1 MNDLEVIALD
11 ACLTGIGAVYGKN
24 VYFFDL
30 NDIYVSPTFSIIHLE
45 MWNILA
51 ACRIWGH
58 LWSGS
63 SVHILC
69 DNEAVVHV
77 LNSGASRDGSL
88 AAMARNIWLAMA
100 FQDFQIHVSHIA
112 GTKSVIAD
120 LLSRW
125 NKDPCNQQ
133 KLDKLVPQHK
143 WWNVPPYM
151 LYIDCTI

>member
-1 MNDLEVIALD
+1 MNEVIALD

-30 NDIYVSPTFSIIHLE
+30 NEIYVPPTFPIVYLE

-51 ACRIWGH
+51 TCRIWGP

-69 DNEAVVHV
+69 DNEEVVHV
-77 LNSGASRDGSL
+77 FNNGASRDGSL

-100 FQDFQIHVSHIA
+100 SKDFQIYVSHIA
-112 GTKSVIAD
+112 GTKNVTAD
-120 LLSRW
+120 LLSCW

-133 KLDKLVPQHK
+133 KLDKLVPHI
-143 WWNVPPYM
+143 NGGM
-151 LYIDCTI
+151 FILTCCT